1 MKLWFVCFC
10 LLFFTVEGLQWL
22 GQVHWFSGV
31 DLGIPWA
38 IAGGVGLAIASN
50 RAYWKTLN
58 LPTPPPTS
66 PQPDVPTPGPPAA
79 PSPPQTTQPSSISFE
94 IKKPQR

>member
-10 LLFFTVEGLQWL
+10 LLFFAAEGLQWL

-31 DLGIPWA
+31 NLAMPWA
-38 IAGGVGLAIASN
+38 IAAGVGLAIASN
-50 RAYWKTLN
+50 RAYWKTVN
-58 LPTPPPTS
+58 LPTRPPNSPPP
-66 PQPDVPTPGPPAA
+66 DVSTPVPPAA
-79 PSPPQTTQPSSISFE
+79 PSPPQITQPSSISFE